1 MPLNV
6 SGAFHSSLLLEASQ
20 RLTILLNKVPIQ
32 KPLIDVYFNIS
43 GQPESDIITA
53 LTRQIHSTVQFVS
66 IVENMV
72 RDGVDTFVE
81 IGPGTVLSGFVKKIA
96 PQARVFAIED
106 EASIVKLK
114 GELL

>member
-1 MPLNV
+1 
-6 SGAFHSSLLLEASQ
+6 
-20 RLTILLNKVPIQ
+20 
-32 KPLIDVYFNIS
+32 
-43 GQPESDIITA
+43 
-53 LTRQIHSTVQFVS
+53 
-66 IVENMV
+66 MV

-106 EASIVKLK
+106 EASILKLK